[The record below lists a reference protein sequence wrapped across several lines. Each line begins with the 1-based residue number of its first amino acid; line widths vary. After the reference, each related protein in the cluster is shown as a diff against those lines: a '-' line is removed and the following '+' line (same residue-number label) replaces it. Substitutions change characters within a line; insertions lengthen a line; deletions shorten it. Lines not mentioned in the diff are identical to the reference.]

1 MQKNEQLDVTI
12 QSLGTEGQGIG
23 RCDTGMAVFVEGA
36 LPGERVRVQIIK
48 LAQRYAVGKLLEVLE
63 PSAQRVTPTCA
74 AYPACGGCQLM
85 HLDYP
90 AQLEAKRQ
98 QVADALAR
106 IGGIDAPVLP
116 CLGMDEPWRFRNK
129 GQFPIG
135 LLDQGPAVGFYAL
148 RSHRLIPLADCPV
161 LHPAGAAALG
171 AVQAYL
177 DRERPA
183 VYDERTRRGELRHLM
198 VRVGAQTGQVMVV
211 LVTRTPSPL
220 PGFEGLLA
228 GLRQAVPGLTSVIQ
242 NVHPEPTNVVLG
254 RRNITRWGAD
264 VICDRIDGLSFS
276 IAPNAFFQ
284 VNPGQTQVLYGQA
297 LRAAE
302 LTGREVVFD
311 AYCGVGTISLM
322 LARRAAQVYGVEI
335 VAPAVENARE
345 NARCNGIANAQF
357 HVGACE
363 DIFPQLLAQG
373 IRPDVV
379 VVDPPRKGCEA
390 SLLTA
395 IAQAAPARIVYVSC
409 SPGTLARDCKLL
421 GELGYRVSYAQPVD
435 MFGHTGHVETVI
447 MMTYCGQKEK

>member
-1 MQKNEQLDVTI
+1 MQKNDQLELNI
-12 QSLGTEGQGIG
+12 QSLGSEGQGIG

-36 LPGERVRVQIIK
+36 LPGERVRAQIIK
-48 LAQRYAVGKLLEVLE
+48 VTQRYAVGKLLAVLE
-63 PSAQRVTPTCA
+63 PSARRVTPACA

-106 IGGIDAPVLP
+106 IGGVDAPVRP

-129 GQFPIG
+129 GQFPVG
-135 LLDQGPAVGFYAL
+135 MLPQGPAVGFYAL

-171 AVQAYL
+171 VVQAYL
-177 DRERPA
+177 ERERPA

-220 PGFEGLLA
+220 PGMDGLVAELHD
-228 GLRQAVPGLTSVIQ
+228 AVPGLASVIQ

-264 VICDRIDGLSFS
+264 TICDRIDGLTFT

-297 LRAAE
+297 LQAAG

-335 VAPAVENARE
+335 VKSAVDNARE
-345 NARCNGIANAQF
+345 NARRNGIANAHFQ
-357 HVGACE
+357 VGACE
-363 DIFPQLLAQG
+363 EVFPELLAQG
-373 IRPDVV
+373 VQPDVV

-395 IAQAAPARIVYVSC
+395 IAQAAPERIVYVSC

-421 GELGYRVSYAQPVD
+421 GELGYRVRYAQPVD
-435 MFGHTGHVETVI
+435 MFGQTGHVECV
-447 MMTYCGQKEK
+447 CLLERA